1 MPPRCRRLPPAIRP
15 GLHCGQR
22 NAWVE
27 GTLVAYA
34 SPGHQ
39 AGAPLRR
46 RRLMPL
52 VEQGEPSPG
61 HQAGAPLRRSSI
73 DDEGSRL
80 ARASPGHQ
88 AGAPLRHRE
97 RGNPFGCFLGFP
109 RPSGRGSIAAP
120 SIHTMRSFTL
130 VLPPAIRPG
139 LHCGRINMPTG
150 VSSWAWLPPAIRPG
164 LHCGV
169 AVAGWP
175 LEPDVSLP
183 PAIRPGLHC
192 GTNIV
197 AGNNAASYP
206 SPGHQAG
213 APLRLPV
220 SACLD
225 VLAPRSSPGH
235 QAGAPLRL
243 LPVPV
248 TEVVGRASPGHQ
260 AGAPLRQPRCRMGD
274 ELGVAPSPG
283 HQAGAPLRLPRPHVR
298 DRPAQVLPPAIR
310 PGLHCGPGVGIVA
323 PDSCVTSP
331 GHQAGAPLRH
341 RVDGVPPSQWVHFP
355 RPSGRGSIAA
365 SSSVNHHHRDS
376 WLPPAI
382 RPGLHCGRAIE
393 TVAVI
398 PASPFPR
405 PSGRGSIAARWGT

>member
-1 MPPRCRRLPPAIRP
+1 M
-15 GLHCGQR
+15 
-22 NAWVE
+22 
-27 GTLVAYA
+27 
-34 SPGHQ
+34 
-39 AGAPLRR
+39 
-46 RRLMPL
+46 
-52 VEQGEPSPG
+52 
-61 HQAGAPLRRSSI
+61 
-73 DDEGSRL
+73 
-80 ARASPGHQ
+80 
-88 AGAPLRHRE
+88 
-97 RGNPFGCFLGFP
+97 
-109 RPSGRGSIAAP
+109 
-120 SIHTMRSFTL
+120 
-130 VLPPAIRPG
+130 
-139 LHCGRINMPTG
+139 
-150 VSSWAWLPPAIRPG
+150 
-164 LHCGV
+164 
-169 AVAGWP
+169 
-175 LEPDVSLP
+175 
-183 PAIRPGLHC
+183 
-192 GTNIV
+192 
-197 AGNNAASYP
+197 
-206 SPGHQAG
+206 
-213 APLRLPV
+213 RLPV

-405 PSGRGSIAARWGT
+405 PSGRGSIAARRGGSACRSGRRLPPAIRPGLHCGPWMFSNTSATSPAFPRPSGQGLHCGTPSTSGVASHGTPLPPAIRPGLHCGSSALWTE

>member
-1 MPPRCRRLPPAIRP
+1 M
-15 GLHCGQR
+15 
-22 NAWVE
+22 
-27 GTLVAYA
+27 
-34 SPGHQ
+34 
-39 AGAPLRR
+39 
-46 RRLMPL
+46 
-52 VEQGEPSPG
+52 
-61 HQAGAPLRRSSI
+61 
-73 DDEGSRL
+73 
-80 ARASPGHQ
+80 
-88 AGAPLRHRE
+88 
-97 RGNPFGCFLGFP
+97 
-109 RPSGRGSIAAP
+109 
-120 SIHTMRSFTL
+120 
-130 VLPPAIRPG
+130 
-139 LHCGRINMPTG
+139 
-150 VSSWAWLPPAIRPG
+150 
-164 LHCGV
+164 
-169 AVAGWP
+169 
-175 LEPDVSLP
+175 
-183 PAIRPGLHC
+183 
-192 GTNIV
+192 
-197 AGNNAASYP
+197 
-206 SPGHQAG
+206 
-213 APLRLPV
+213 RLPV

-382 RPGLHCGRAIE
+382 RPGLHCGTLGNVTAPGEGE
-393 TVAVI
+393 T
-398 PASPFPR
+398 FPR
-405 PSGRGSIAARWGT
+405 PSGRGSIAAWRVGRGPHGARRASPGHQAGAPLRLDEGGQRVDQVGDFPRPSGRGSIAAPGCSATRRRRRPPSPGHQARGSIAAPRRRPA